1 VFIQLL
7 DEECY
12 AQFASLSTSSVVA
25 DAVRCAL
32 IAARTFKGD
41 SSGAKWPAPAMIRV
55 LRF

>member
-1 VFIQLL
+1 VFIHLL

-12 AQFASLSTSSVVA
+12 AQFVSLSIAFVVA
-25 DAVRCAL
+25 DAVTCAL
-32 IAARTFKGD
+32 IAVQTSNGD